1 MLVSQFRALKAT
13 SLLRP
18 HLFKAGT
25 VFNLRLFSTST
36 AKNAF
41 RRSSPATTIGSRRTV
56 AETIQTLNGG
66 EAVGSAAGASAKPAG
81 AFLWQLAG
89 VGAVVGLGVVAL
101 DGLREGSVS
110 TDGAA
115 LKFTK
120 GVSQRI
126 TSTYGYVLAGLGV
139 TAATATQIVRSGFH
153 YRLMSVNPIG
163 LAIGSFALT
172 MGAFFVTK
180 SASDPVTQHAAWL
193 AFNASVG
200 LSLFP
205 VALMGGALVQKAAMG
220 TAAVVGAISLVA
232 ATTRSDAHIGMRG
245 GLAVGLGVVMA
256 ASFGSLFF
264 PASPMLHNVMI
275 YGGLAVFGGL
285 TFYDTQ
291 HVMAKAKTQ
300 PYFNPLSESMKIYLD
315 IVNIFTRIVM
325 ILGGG
330 GNKRK

>member
-1 MLVSQFRALKAT
+1 M
-13 SLLRP
+13 LRP
-18 HLFKAGT
+18 HFLKKGAST
-25 VFNLRLFSTST
+25 NLRLFSTST
-36 AKNAF
+36 VRNAF
-41 RRSSPATTIGSRRTV
+41 RRPAPSTLSGRRTV

-66 EAVGSAAGASAKPAG
+66 EAAGYTAAQAKPASS
-81 AFLWQLAG
+81 FLWQLAG
-89 VGAVVGLGVVAL
+89 AGAVVGLGVVAL

-110 TDGAA
+110 SDGAS

-139 TAATATQIVRSGFH
+139 TAATATQIVRSGLH

-172 MGAFFVTK
+172 MGAFFVTR
-180 SASDPVTQHAAWL
+180 SATDPITQHAAWM

-220 TAAVVGAISLVA
+220 TAAVIGAISLVA
-232 ATTRSDAHIGMRG
+232 ATTRSDAHVGMRG

-264 PASPMLHNVMI
+264 PASPILTNIMV

-291 HVMAKAKTQ
+291 RVMAKAKTQ
-300 PYFNPLSESMKIYLD
+300 PYFNPLQESMKIYLD
-315 IVNIFTRIVM
+315 IVNIFTRIIM

-330 GNKRK
+330 GNRRK